1 MVLIQTML
9 NLFEILLKG
18 KKWTNC
24 SQPHISQSCLDHK
37 DYYIYFFLFENST
50 GWQLKEGIDVII

>member
-24 SQPHISQSCLDHK
+24 SQPILVK
-37 DYYIYFFLFENST
+37 VVTIGKIVLKTFLFFYPT
-50 GWQLKEGIDVII
+50 GWQQKKGLM